1 MEKNKAQ
8 VCYFSKLGTVLLFP
22 NQEREVKA
30 VSVYNAER
38 IQAGMYLVE
47 DGDGMKYIY
56 LPLFSEDVYV
66 GWTKQIPRPAKRLQI
81 SGFFA
86 SQLEQEVKT
95 GKKPEEAMI
104 KLSITEVLA
113 KYEDNLF
120 ICRNEL
126 DKIIVVVME

>member
-1 MEKNKAQ
+1 MEKNKVQ

-22 NQEREVKA
+22 NQEREVKV

-66 GWTKQIPRPAKRLQI
+66 GWTKQIPQPAKRLQI

-95 GKKPEEAMI
+95 RKKPEEAMI